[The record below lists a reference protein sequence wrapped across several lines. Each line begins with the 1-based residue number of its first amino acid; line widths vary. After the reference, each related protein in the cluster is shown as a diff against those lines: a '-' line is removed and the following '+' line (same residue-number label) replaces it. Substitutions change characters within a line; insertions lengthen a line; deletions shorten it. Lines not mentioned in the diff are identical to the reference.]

1 MALIYDISKP
11 FPHTLE
17 FNDRKLEITLYYD
30 RVISFFA
37 LFEDKNSGLCDTE
50 KLEIGFSWLFK
61 QPFGRVSSV
70 EKLGAM
76 QILLDRYI
84 NFRKTDET
92 DSENVLSFTQDS
104 LYIYGSFMAA
114 YGMDLFAEQGRLHWW
129 KFIALFEGL
138 PDESK
143 IKQVMSIRAREIPK
157 PDGHNQKLIK
167 QIVEQK
173 RYYAL
178 EVPQDELKKRADSAL
193 KKLFDILSAKAGD

>member
-17 FNDRKLEITLYYD
+17 FNGRKLEITLYYD

-37 LFEDKNSGLCDTE
+37 LFEDRSSGLCDTE

-61 QPFGRVSSV
+61 QPFGRASSV
-70 EKLGAM
+70 EKLGDM

-104 LYIYGSFMAA
+104 LYIYGC
-114 YGMDLFAEQGRLHWW
+114 LWRLTEW
-129 KFIALFEGL
+129 IYL
-138 PDESK
+138 PNS
-143 IKQVMSIRAREIPK
+143 
-157 PDGHNQKLIK
+157 DGCTDGSSLRCLRDCQTKAKLS
-167 QIVEQK
+167 
-173 RYYAL
+173 R
-178 EVPQDELKKRADSAL
+178 
-193 KKLFDILSAKAGD
+193 

>member
-11 FPHTLE
+11 FPHMLK
-17 FNDRKLEITLYYD
+17 FNGRKLEITLYYD

-37 LFEDKNSGLCDTE
+37 LFEDRSSGLSDTE

-61 QPFGRVSSV
+61 KPFSRVSSA

-129 KFIALFEGL
+129 KFIGLFEAL

-157 PDGHNQKLIK
+157 PDGHNQELIR
-167 QIVEQK
+167 QIMEQK
-173 RYYAL
+173 RCYAL
-178 EVPQDELKKRADSAL
+178 EIPQEQLKKRANDSL
-193 KKLFDILSAKAGD
+193 NRLFDILLAKAGD